1 MAQQPK
7 KPDLANLGMTT
18 SQYLLFTSPTY
29 SGQARLEGSPEGIAA
44 GAAIVPIDPEDLEVA
59 VKGSKSF
66 EGPNTASVSFGND
79 MFKLAKKFE
88 QGEQGE
94 LGLKTTD
101 TGEAQFGP
109 LTGYYRQSMQPGNQ
123 DLQNKSFGVNAGF
136 GPVKLYADRKTSSQD
151 VIPEEYVK
159 YFDTTRSDSKTDTL
173 GGSVGIGPLNLNLS
187 REFGTRRG
195 PKSKFEDTRPMGQS
209 PYETSFGGGYEGPVG
224 SGILSLRGKLKKVQD
239 LGQEKLGNISYR
251 LNDPF
256 GFGGSFKVGGYYN
269 NPIGGKRRVGG
280 DVRYKLNL

>member
-88 QGEQGE
+88 QGELG

-109 LTGYYRQSMQPGNQ
+109 LKGYYRQSMQPGNQ

-173 GGSVGIGPLNLNLS
+173 GGSVGIGPLKLNLS
-187 REFGTRRG
+187 RVFGTRLD
-195 PKSKFEDTRPMGQS
+195 PKSMFEETRPTAQS